1 MVLKAPFYEIMF
13 GFLYLCEQLEYKY
26 IRKEGRKMK
35 RLFFL
40 PVSLGIMLT
49 LAGCGSSE
57 DKEGA
62 EDNTVVEEGATNED
76 AEETSSQPTTESESA
91 VEKISVDLKNS
102 AGDEIGKVNFEE
114 TDAGVRILLD
124 AANLPKGTHGIH
136 IHETGACEKPDF
148 ESAGGHFNPTNA
160 SHGSEHEKGAHAG
173 DLPNIEVAEDGTL
186 KEELLAKG
194 VTLKMDQ
201 ENTLFDSDGSAL
213 VIHEKADD
221 LKSQPSGDAGD
232 RIACGE
238 IGK

>member
-1 MVLKAPFYEIMF
+1 
-13 GFLYLCEQLEYKY
+13 
-26 IRKEGRKMK
+26 MK

-57 DKEGA
+57 DT
-62 EDNTVVEEGATNED
+62 EDNKVVED
-76 AEETSSQPTTESESA
+76 SEETSSQPTTESENA
-91 VEKISVDLKNS
+91 VEKVTVNLKNTE
-102 AGDEIGKVNFEE
+102 GDEVGEVNLEE
-114 TDAGVRILLD
+114 TDRGVRILLE

-136 IHETGACEKPDF
+136 IHETRACEKPDF

-160 SHGSEHEKGAHAG
+160 SHGTEHEKGAHAG
-173 DLPNIEVAEDGTL
+173 DLPNIEVAEDGTI

-221 LKSQPSGDAGD
+221 NKSQPSGDSGD

>member
-1 MVLKAPFYEIMF
+1 
-13 GFLYLCEQLEYKY
+13 
-26 IRKEGRKMK
+26 MK

-57 DKEGA
+57 DT
-62 EDNTVVEEGATNED
+62 EDNKVVED
-76 AEETSSQPTTESESA
+76 SEETSSQPSTEKESA
-91 VEKISVDLKNS
+91 VEKITVDLNN
-102 AGDEIGKVNFEE
+102 AEGDEVGKVNLEE
-114 TDAGVRILLD
+114 TDGGVRILLD
-124 AANLPKGTHGIH
+124 AANLPKGTHAIH

-160 SHGSEHEKGAHAG
+160 SHGTEHEKGAHAG
-173 DLPNIEVAEDGTL
+173 DLPNIEVAEDGTI

-221 LKSQPSGDAGD
+221 YKSQPSGDAGD

>member
-1 MVLKAPFYEIMF
+1 
-13 GFLYLCEQLEYKY
+13 
-26 IRKEGRKMK
+26 MK

-57 DKEGA
+57 DT
-62 EDNTVVEEGATNED
+62 EDNKVVED
-76 AEETSSQPTTESESA
+76 SEETSSQPTTESENA
-91 VEKISVDLKNS
+91 VEKITVNLKNTE
-102 AGDEIGKVNFEE
+102 GDEVGKVNLEE
-114 TDAGVRILLD
+114 TDSGVRILLD

-160 SHGSEHEKGAHAG
+160 SHGTEHEKGAHAG
-173 DLPNIEVAEDGTL
+173 DLPNIEVAEDGTI

-221 LKSQPSGDAGD
+221 YKSQPSGDAGD

>member
-1 MVLKAPFYEIMF
+1 
-13 GFLYLCEQLEYKY
+13 
-26 IRKEGRKMK
+26 MK

-57 DKEGA
+57 DT
-62 EDNTVVEEGATNED
+62 EDNKVVED
-76 AEETSSQPTTESESA
+76 SEETSSQPTTEKESA
-91 VEKISVDLKNS
+91 VEKITVDLNN
-102 AGDEIGKVNFEE
+102 AEGDEVGKVNLEE
-114 TDAGVRILLD
+114 TDGGVRILLD
-124 AANLPKGTHGIH
+124 AANLPKGTHAIH

-160 SHGSEHEKGAHAG
+160 SHGTEHEKGAHAG
-173 DLPNIEVAEDGTL
+173 DLPNIEVAEDGTI

-221 LKSQPSGDAGD
+221 YKSQPSGDAGD

>member
-1 MVLKAPFYEIMF
+1 
-13 GFLYLCEQLEYKY
+13 
-26 IRKEGRKMK
+26 MK

-57 DKEGA
+57 DT
-62 EDNTVVEEGATNED
+62 EDNKVVED
-76 AEETSSQPTTESESA
+76 SEETSSQPTTEKESA
-91 VEKISVDLKNS
+91 VEKITVNLNN
-102 AGDEIGKVNFEE
+102 AEGDEVGKVNLEE
-114 TDAGVRILLD
+114 TDGGVRILLD
-124 AANLPKGTHGIH
+124 AANLPKGTHAIH

-160 SHGSEHEKGAHAG
+160 SHGTEHEKGAHAG
-173 DLPNIEVAEDGTL
+173 DLPNIEVAEDGTI

-221 LKSQPSGDAGD
+221 YKSQPSGDAGD

>member
-1 MVLKAPFYEIMF
+1 
-13 GFLYLCEQLEYKY
+13 
-26 IRKEGRKMK
+26 MK

-57 DKEGA
+57 DT
-62 EDNTVVEEGATNED
+62 EDNKVVED
-76 AEETSSQPTTESESA
+76 SEETSSQLTTESENA
-91 VEKISVDLKNS
+91 VEKITVNLKNTE
-102 AGDEIGKVNFEE
+102 GDEVGEVNLEE
-114 TDAGVRILLD
+114 TDRGVRILLE

-160 SHGSEHEKGAHAG
+160 SHGTEHEKGAHAG
-173 DLPNIEVAEDGTL
+173 DLPNIEVAEDGTI

-194 VTLKMDQ
+194 VTLKMGQ

-221 LKSQPSGDAGD
+221 NKSQPSGDSGD

>member
-1 MVLKAPFYEIMF
+1 
-13 GFLYLCEQLEYKY
+13 
-26 IRKEGRKMK
+26 MK

-57 DKEGA
+57 DT
-62 EDNTVVEEGATNED
+62 EDNKVVED
-76 AEETSSQPTTESESA
+76 SEETSSQPTTESENA
-91 VEKISVDLKNS
+91 VEKITVNLKNTE
-102 AGDEIGKVNFEE
+102 GDEVGEVNLEE
-114 TDAGVRILLD
+114 TDRGVRILLE

-160 SHGSEHEKGAHAG
+160 SHGTEHEKGAHAG
-173 DLPNIEVAEDGTL
+173 DLPNIEVAEDGTI

-201 ENTLFDSDGSAL
+201 ENTLFDSNGSAL

-221 LKSQPSGDAGD
+221 NKSQPSGGSGD

>member
-1 MVLKAPFYEIMF
+1 
-13 GFLYLCEQLEYKY
+13 
-26 IRKEGRKMK
+26 MK

-57 DKEGA
+57 DT
-62 EDNTVVEEGATNED
+62 EDNKVVED
-76 AEETSSQPTTESESA
+76 SEETSSQPTTEKESA
-91 VEKISVDLKNS
+91 VEKITVNLNN
-102 AGDEIGKVNFEE
+102 AEGDEVGKVNLEE
-114 TDAGVRILLD
+114 TDGGVRILLD
-124 AANLPKGTHGIH
+124 AANLPKGTHAIH

-160 SHGSEHEKGAHAG
+160 SHGTEHEKGAHAG
-173 DLPNIEVAEDGTL
+173 DLPNIEVADDGTI

-221 LKSQPSGDAGD
+221 YKSQPSGDAGD

>member
-1 MVLKAPFYEIMF
+1 
-13 GFLYLCEQLEYKY
+13 
-26 IRKEGRKMK
+26 MK

-57 DKEGA
+57 DT
-62 EDNTVVEEGATNED
+62 EDNKVVED
-76 AEETSSQPTTESESA
+76 SEETSSQPTTEKGSA
-91 VEKISVDLKNS
+91 VEKITVDLNN
-102 AGDEIGKVNFEE
+102 AEGDEVGKVNLEE
-114 TDAGVRILLD
+114 TEAGVRILLD

-160 SHGSEHEKGAHAG
+160 SHGTQHEKGAHAG
-173 DLPNIEVAEDGTL
+173 DLPNIEVAEDGTI

-221 LKSQPSGDAGD
+221 YKSQPSGDAGD

-238 IGK
+238 IAK

>member
-1 MVLKAPFYEIMF
+1 
-13 GFLYLCEQLEYKY
+13 
-26 IRKEGRKMK
+26 MK

-57 DKEGA
+57 DT
-62 EDNTVVEEGATNED
+62 EDNKVVED
-76 AEETSSQPTTESESA
+76 SEETSSQPTTEKESA
-91 VEKISVDLKNS
+91 VEKITVDLNN
-102 AGDEIGKVNFEE
+102 AEGDEVGKVNLEE
-114 TDAGVRILLD
+114 TDGVVRILLD
-124 AANLPKGTHGIH
+124 AANLPKGTHAIH

-160 SHGSEHEKGAHAG
+160 SHGTEHEKGAHAG
-173 DLPNIEVAEDGTL
+173 DLPNIEVADDGTI

-221 LKSQPSGDAGD
+221 YKSQPSGDAGD

>member
-1 MVLKAPFYEIMF
+1 
-13 GFLYLCEQLEYKY
+13 
-26 IRKEGRKMK
+26 MK

-57 DKEGA
+57 DT
-62 EDNTVVEEGATNED
+62 EDNKVVED
-76 AEETSSQPTTESESA
+76 SEETSSQPTTEKESA
-91 VEKISVDLKNS
+91 VEKITVDLNN
-102 AGDEIGKVNFEE
+102 AEGDEVGKVNLEE
-114 TDAGVRILLD
+114 TDGGVRILLD
-124 AANLPKGTHGIH
+124 AANLPKGTHAIH

-160 SHGSEHEKGAHAG
+160 SHGTEHEKGAHAG
-173 DLPNIEVAEDGTL
+173 DLPNIEVADDGTI

-221 LKSQPSGDAGD
+221 YKSQPSGDAGD

>member
-1 MVLKAPFYEIMF
+1 
-13 GFLYLCEQLEYKY
+13 
-26 IRKEGRKMK
+26 MK

-57 DKEGA
+57 EKEST
-62 EDNTVVEEGATNED
+62 EDNKVVEET
-76 AEETSSQPTTESESA
+76 EETSSQPTTESENA
-91 VEKISVDLKNS
+91 VEKITVDLKNTD
-102 AGDEIGKVNFEE
+102 GDEVGKVNLEE
-114 TDAGVRILLD
+114 TDGGVRILLD
-124 AANLPKGTHGIH
+124 AANLPKGAHGIH

-148 ESAGGHFNPTNA
+148 ESAGGHFNPTKA
-160 SHGSEHEKGAHAG
+160 SHGTEHEKGAHAG
-173 DLPNIEVAEDGTL
+173 DLPNIEVAEDGTI

-221 LKSQPSGDAGD
+221 YKSQPSGDAGD

>member
-1 MVLKAPFYEIMF
+1 
-13 GFLYLCEQLEYKY
+13 
-26 IRKEGRKMK
+26 MK

-57 DKEGA
+57 EKESTEDK
-62 EDNTVVEEGATNED
+62 TVVED
-76 AEETSSQPTTESESA
+76 SEETSSIESENA
-91 VEKISVDLKNS
+91 VEKITVNLKNIK
-102 AGDEIGKVNFEE
+102 GDEVGKVNLEE
-114 TDAGVRILLD
+114 TDGGVRILLD
-124 AANLPKGTHGIH
+124 AANLPKGTHAIH

-160 SHGSEHEKGAHAG
+160 SHGTEHEKGAHAG
-173 DLPNIEVAEDGTL
+173 DLPNIEVAEDGTI

-221 LKSQPSGDAGD
+221 YKSQPSGDAGD